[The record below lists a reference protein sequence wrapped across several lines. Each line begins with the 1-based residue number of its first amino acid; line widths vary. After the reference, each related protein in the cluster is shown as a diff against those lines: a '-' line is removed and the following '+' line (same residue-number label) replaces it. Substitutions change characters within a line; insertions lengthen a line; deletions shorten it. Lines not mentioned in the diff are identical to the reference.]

1 MTINPVI
8 FNAAKTDYEKTPIIL
23 GQPRG
28 LLDTI
33 NSQYPE
39 QNKLYETLR
48 GQDWTEKEF
57 VFELCR
63 VEFKTLNEKEPHIAR
78 DMIRT
83 LAWQWETDSVA
94 SSTIAGIMAPV
105 CSASEV
111 WTGYQRISDNE
122 SIHARTYAEIVRQSF
137 DDPIAAMEQF
147 KNDQDAHL
155 RLKAVTDVFERAYVA
170 SHRWALYQYDPKVYS
185 LTERER
191 YEIYDA
197 IFLYI
202 VALLIMERCK
212 FMPSFAVTF
221 GICAMNL
228 FQPIGDAVQRIAQDE
243 IEIHVPFGKANIRDM
258 LATDRGREAF
268 KNNRHLIVRMLNEA
282 IASEDRWVDVMHED
296 GHEHTGMSPSA
307 LKRFN
312 YFGGTDVASFLDIRE
327 DVDFP
332 MVESNPLPYMNSR
345 VNLAST
351 QASPQEAPPVAYMV
365 NAVTRDDKGKTF
377 DFEL

>member
-1 MTINPVI
+1 MTINQAI

-33 NSQYPE
+33 NRQYPK
-39 QNKLYETLR
+39 QNELYEKLR

-63 VEFKTLNEKEPHIAR
+63 VEFKTVDPLIAK

-94 SSTIAGIMAPV
+94 SSTISGIMSGV
-105 CSASEV
+105 CSSSEV

-137 DDPIAAMEQF
+137 DDPVAAMAQF
-147 KNDQDAHL
+147 KNDADAHL
-155 RLKAVTDVFERAYVA
+155 RLHVVAKVFGNAYCA
-170 SHRWALYQYDPKVYS
+170 SHRWALYQFDPKTYP
-185 LTERER
+185 LTDRER
-191 YEIYDA
+191 YEIFDA

-202 VALLIMERCK
+202 VALLIMERCQ

-243 IEIHVPFGKANIRDM
+243 VEIHVPFGKANIESL

-268 KNNRHLIVRMLNEA
+268 KNNRHVIVAMLNEA
-282 IASEDRWVDVMHED
+282 IAGEDRWVDVMHED
-296 GHEHTGMSPSA
+296 GHEHTGMSPSS

-312 YFGGTDVASFLDIRE
+312 YFGGTDVAYFLGIE
-327 DVDFP
+327 KDVSFP
-332 MVESNPLPYMNSR
+332 MVMDNPLPYMNSR
-345 VNLAST
+345 VNLRKT

-365 NAVTRDDKGKTF
+365 NAVTRDDTGKVFEF
-377 DFEL
+377 DLDD